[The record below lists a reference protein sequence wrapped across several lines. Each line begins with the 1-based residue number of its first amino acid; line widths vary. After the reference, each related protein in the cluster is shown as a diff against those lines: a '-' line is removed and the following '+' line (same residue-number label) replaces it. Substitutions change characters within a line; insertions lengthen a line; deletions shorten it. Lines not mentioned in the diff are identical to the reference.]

1 VSRVR
6 VTTSARCL
14 EDCGWTPEGDPD
26 LAARKHTGEGAY
38 AKKPGPHHPTV
49 VEAVAVKPCPSCGR
63 RAAITAPPWVCDVC
77 IAEDG
82 GDE

>member
-1 VSRVR
+1 VSRVK
-6 VTTSARCL
+6 VTTTARCI

-49 VEAVAVKPCPSCGR
+49 VEAVAVK
-63 RAAITAPPWVCDVC
+63 
-77 IAEDG
+77 
-82 GDE
+82 